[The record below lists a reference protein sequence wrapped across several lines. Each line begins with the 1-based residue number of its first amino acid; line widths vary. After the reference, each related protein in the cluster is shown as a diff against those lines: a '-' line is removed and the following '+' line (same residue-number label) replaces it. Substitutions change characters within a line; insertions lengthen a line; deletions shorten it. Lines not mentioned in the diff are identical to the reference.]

1 MIDLGKYGKHTQ
13 AILLYI
19 YDNNEI
25 PITRLSELV
34 KNSQTYSRTVH
45 LLENDGII
53 KSREFV
59 HNRLYRMIS
68 LTDKGKALAES
79 LKQTEQVLSSSDS
92 SPLHILPPNYEDQ
105 FKNLS
110 SNAHLNVLDDR
121 IAIKELN
128 FDGADH
134 DRVVL
139 IHLKLNGN
147 NIVRLW
153 CEVDQTFDCVHTK
166 YAWSLHDVQAM
177 VQIQYAR
184 GNINKADSNGN

>member
-13 AILLYI
+13 AIIIFI

-45 LLENDGII
+45 LLEEDGII
-53 KSREFV
+53 KSREFI

-79 LKQTEQVLSSSDS
+79 LKRTEQVLSSDS
-92 SPLHILPPNYEDQ
+92 SSLHILPPHYEDQ

-110 SNAHLNVLDDR
+110 ALTHLNVLDDH
-121 IAIKELN
+121 IAIRDLN
-128 FDGADH
+128 FDGAGH
-134 DRVVL
+134 DRVAFVYV
-139 IHLKLNGN
+139 KLNGN
-147 NIVRLW
+147 NIMRLW
-153 CEVDQTFDCVHTK
+153 CEADNTYECVHTK
-166 YAWSLHDVQAM
+166 YAWSLPDVQAM
-177 VQIQYAR
+177 VQNQVLKR
-184 GNINKADSNGN
+184 NIKKADSNGN